1 MTTGLT
7 YSQYVTQIATMAV
20 VAENDP
26 AFVTILPQMITY
38 AENRMYRDI
47 DFMFTSTSLHGL
59 SFVLSPGDRNL
70 SFNINLASNSDA
82 QAGTFVVSEQINLL
96 TGPSELVVTGASGTG
111 SAATLTYSDAYT
123 FSVGQTIVVSGMVP
137 LGYNGTYAV
146 TSSTYGSVTYASTTT
161 DSMTVAG
168 KIDGSMNASTSTNPD
183 TSNRVPLL
191 PTTKEFLDAVY
202 GSSFVANRGQPQYFV
217 PFNETLFFVGPV
229 PDQAYPVEVVGTY
242 RPNSLSATNTSTFI
256 SLYLPDVFIMASMI
270 YISAYQR
277 NFGRAND
284 DPQMAVTYE
293 SQYQALLKSAMV
305 EEARKKFEA
314 AGWSSQSPSPVATPT
329 RG

>member
-7 YSQYVTQIATMAV
+7 YSTYVDQISTRAV
-20 VAENDP
+20 VSSTDV
-26 AFVTILPQMITY
+26 AFQAILPQMITY

-47 DFMFTSTSLHGL
+47 DFMFTSTSLHGVT
-59 SFVLSPGDRNL
+59 FVLTAGNRNL
-70 SFNINLASNSDA
+70 SFPINLPDGS
-82 QAGTFVVSEQINLL
+82 GTFVVSEQINLL
-96 TGPSELVVTGASGTG
+96 T
-111 SAATLTYSDAYT
+111 DA
-123 FSVGQTIVVSGMVP
+123 
-137 LGYNGTYAV
+137 NGNA
-146 TSSTYGSVTYASTTT
+146 ASTT
-161 DSMTVAG
+161 
-168 KIDGSMNASTSTNPD
+168 NPD
-183 TSNRVPLL
+183 ACVRVPLL

-202 GSSFVANRGQPQYFV
+202 GSSLAANWAQPQYFV

-229 PDQAYPVEVVGTY
+229 PNQNYPVEVVGTY
-242 RPNSLSATNTSTFI
+242 RPNSLSASNTTTFI

-293 SQYQALLKSAMV
+293 SQYQALLKSAIV
-305 EEARKKFEA
+305 EEARKKFDSS
-314 AGWSSQSPSPVATPT
+314 GWSSQSPATVATPS

>member
-7 YSQYVTQIATMAV
+7 YSEYVTQIATMAV

-26 AFVTILPQMITY
+26 AFVTILPSMVTY

-59 SFVLSPGDRNL
+59 SFVLTPGNRNL
-70 SFNINLASNSDA
+70 SFDINLSLNSDA
-82 QAGTFVVSEQINLL
+82 ATGTFVVSEQINLL
-96 TGPSELVVTGASGTG
+96 TDASGN
-111 SAATLTYSDAYT
+111 AATT
-123 FSVGQTIVVSGMVP
+123 
-137 LGYNGTYAV
+137 
-146 TSSTYGSVTYASTTT
+146 
-161 DSMTVAG
+161 
-168 KIDGSMNASTSTNPD
+168 TNPD
-183 TSNRVPLL
+183 ACVRVPLL

-202 GSSFVANRGQPQYFV
+202 GSSLTANLGKPEYFV

-242 RPNSLSATNTSTFI
+242 RPNSLSSTNTSTFI

-305 EEARKKFEA
+305 EEARKKFDA